1 MGGLLI
7 TGGTGTIGQAIV
19 REILTNPVYD
29 TEREINRVV
38 IYSRDEQKQEQMYER
53 FKNLDDQY
61 GKSKLRFFIGDVR
74 DKDRLK
80 TAMSYDITHV
90 IHTAALKIVPIAEY
104 NPFEVVKTNI
114 MGTQNLIDV
123 CQDLSV
129 PVKRMIAISTDKAVY
144 PVNLYG
150 STKLTMEKMVLAA
163 NNTTGR
169 FKKHFGVVRYGN
181 VAGSRGSVIH
191 RFREQYQ
198 KNKKVKITNPAMT
211 RFWISQRDAVDLVM
225 NSLYDPYL
233 GLERRL
239 FIPDMS
245 AYDIASLAKAVCG
258 SMVKIEVVGSRIGE
272 KLHETILTK
281 EEKELYGFE
290 VSETSYV
297 APKLSVRKLRAL
309 IKRDVDD
316 LL

>member
-1 MGGLLI
+1 MLLI
-7 TGGTGTIGQAIV
+7 TGAAG
-19 REILTNPVYD
+19 
-29 TEREINRVV
+29 
-38 IYSRDEQKQEQMYER
+38 
-53 FKNLDDQY
+53 
-61 GKSKLRFFIGDVR
+61 FIGSSFARVAQKMGYRAVILDS
-74 DKDRLK
+74 L
-80 TAMSYDITHV
+80 SY
-90 IHTAALKIVPIAEY
+90 AGNFENIAELVD
-104 NPFEVVKTNI
+104 NEKLIFIKGDIGDRALVTKLFEQYQFAGALNFAAESHVDNSITGPTKFAETNI

-225 NSLYDPYL
+225 NSLYDSYL

-239 FIPDMS
+239 FIPDMP
-245 AYDIASLAKAVCG
+245 AYDIVSLAKAVCG
-258 SMVKIEVVGSRIGE
+258 SRVKIETVGTRIGE

-297 APKLSVRKLRAL
+297 APKLSVRKLRNL

>member
-1 MGGLLI
+1 
-7 TGGTGTIGQAIV
+7 
-19 REILTNPVYD
+19 
-29 TEREINRVV
+29 
-38 IYSRDEQKQEQMYER
+38 
-53 FKNLDDQY
+53 
-61 GKSKLRFFIGDVR
+61 
-74 DKDRLK
+74 
-80 TAMSYDITHV
+80 
-90 IHTAALKIVPIAEY
+90 
-104 NPFEVVKTNI
+104 
-114 MGTQNLIDV
+114 
-123 CQDLSV
+123 
-129 PVKRMIAISTDKAVY
+129 
-144 PVNLYG
+144 
-150 STKLTMEKMVLAA
+150 
-163 NNTTGR
+163 
-169 FKKHFGVVRYGN
+169 
-181 VAGSRGSVIH
+181 
-191 RFREQYQ
+191 
-198 KNKKVKITNPAMT
+198 MT